1 MPENITLGSTTAAR
15 QVVGF
20 NLSLL
25 KGGTITQTIVG
36 GIITSLV
43 IASTVATIILVS
55 VGVGYSPPEP
65 KNDVATTFKRVPV
78 TLDVLLNDVDP
89 RGGNLTLTNI
99 VVNPRFGIA
108 KIISKSKIMYQS
120 VGAFTGNDTFSYEVS
135 NSFMTANATVTIQ
148 VLNRAPEAIP
158 IVKTVPKNANRFVI
172 DIFSYVGDNGERIS
186 DVDNDALYVDGFNGN
201 HIVGGNDTNLG
212 IVEKD
217 TWTGFYYTPK
227 KDFNGVEQF
236 NYVISDGN
244 DTSTS
249 TITVSIQNNAPT
261 CADDTFQVPKYRG
274 ATLDVLKN
282 DIDINGD
289 EISITRALGAGFG
302 GVSVRNNSKVVYYY
316 TSGDLTTKYGDSF
329 EYSITDG
336 QLESSC
342 VVFVQVYNTPPDVFT
357 RTVTVTKST
366 TDNLIPIH
374 YFDVD
379 RKDLITLKKIS
390 PALNSL
396 NPAASVQLAKS
407 YETLFF
413 ECCDFIKVEI
423 NNYTIVFTPTPNT
436 VYTTTLD
443 ITMTDGEAEGT
454 GKLTINVV
462 NTPPTAVDDTAT
474 CGKNLQTLIN
484 VIENDFD
491 TDNGDTALLKLT
503 TNGWIAAT
511 EKGGSVSL
519 FNNTHVLYT
528 APKDLVGTTDVAYYR
543 VTDQSVDGS
552 GQPDPTG
559 FATGKI
565 TISLINN
572 PPTPVDDVITIP
584 KGIASV
590 LNVLANDVDPNDGP
604 SSVKKIKSVG
614 ASEQKNISPSILVNQ
629 INGDTDAVSYTA
641 INEEYTDS
649 FLYDVTDKDGMDS
662 TYKAKVTLQV
672 VNTAPVAN
680 NDNFNTKWNRSVDC
694 DVKANDADQ
703 NGDLPRATVI
713 IVSQPTHG
721 SAVVMGDKVRYTPT
735 NGYVGSD
742 SFTYKLND
750 LSSANAESNVAT
762 VTIQVTN
769 TAPITQPDTTSSHW
783 RNPVGVLVSPLDND
797 SDPDGDALVVSAVSS
812 SSSVGTAT
820 LIDSQTVKFVP
831 STAAPIT
838 LGAKQFTYTVSD
850 YNLQTT
856 GTVNVEITNTKPVG
870 QDDAYSMHWAAGA
883 TSLTVLKNDVDAN
896 DDYLSVGSIDT
907 TTYATKGTVV
917 NSGSAILYTPRK
929 DGVTDKFAYYPN
941 DGAENAQSPAVVTVS
956 FTNNEKPTAD
966 DASLTI
972 HWRSLSTQGG
982 KQLFDVLTKTVD
994 ADGDAIS
1001 LSVTA
1006 SSSCAKVNNAGK
1018 DKVQV
1023 SVSNGVIGTTNCPY
1037 TVSDGLNQASATVS
1051 VITTNN
1057 VPTCSEIV
1065 TTFNP
1070 ANFDNGQQYSIASY
1084 VSDEDANDIAFLVP
1098 TGLSGATGGDQFYVD
1113 PVTNNLVFKPTKTVA
1128 VRTLYYKVTD
1138 SVGTSASCMFK
1149 VSVNSISPSDYTKR
1163 YDVHWNANDA
1173 VLNILD
1179 TFPSSNIVSITP
1191 GSMTGTASISGRTI
1205 LYTPK
1210 RAVGFD
1216 TFIVNISDGVSNYQ
1230 ITVEVTVYNNAPT
1243 ATVAQ
1248 STTTWSSTTGVT
1260 IDLLANYADSDY
1272 TAGRESLGTVTSL
1285 ITTGTSGSVTLQT
1298 SRYAK
1303 YLPQGTF
1310 TGYDQF
1316 KAVISDGLAT
1326 VTVTA
1331 TVLVTNTPPTTVP
1344 KSVSIK
1350 WSQHKAGYAINVLN
1364 VNGATDSDAE
1374 NNPLTATVTG
1384 GVSPSSAGTVQLT
1397 TSPTATVRSGAS
1409 VFLGTFSFSYSA
1421 SDSIASTP
1429 GSVSVTVTNT
1439 LPTPSPQS
1447 IDLHWRSKNVPLDPV
1462 VSYAPTR
1469 QDADGDSLTITAAS
1483 AQKGTATANTNT
1495 ITYSAPASL
1504 GLDVV
1509 SYTLTDGA
1517 QSVSNANTVVN
1528 VNVVNTNPTAAALT
1542 ASGKWSAAITKD
1554 LTGACTDSDS
1564 LDTTFVKFSG
1574 AVSNAV
1580 GGTTAVSGNVAS
1592 FTSTLAASSYSL
1604 SGNVYSGTGG
1614 YKYTC
1619 TDGLGT
1625 SQGTVTVTVTNNAPT
1640 GTGGS
1645 VTVPRDYTKT
1655 TYDFTWAQMGTFSDA
1670 DGDSV
1675 SVIKVATSASGVT
1688 VSTTASGI
1696 RLTTTSPTVVGA
1708 KAITFK
1714 LFDGLHESVNTLTF
1728 TVTFTNAAPTC
1739 SAASF
1744 NVNKGTSTDVLPTL
1758 RTLIADANNDA
1769 LSVSLT
1775 GTFPSSLG
1783 SFSGTVFTSATSNSG
1798 SSSAVSYIVSD
1809 TQLSNTCGIT
1819 ITVSNRAPTAPD
1831 TSYSF
1836 TAVSNNYVHTATY
1849 NLASDPDADAVS
1861 YSLVSNDCS
1870 TIATSVTVSSAGLVT
1885 FTRKSSVIVGSC
1897 SLVIRATDNDASNP
1911 LSDTA
1916 NVQIVLQAAPP
1927 AARDDRFS
1935 INQGQTIRIFVSQ
1948 MFTNDNDEFG
1958 QTTGLS
1964 FVSTSCP
1971 DASYCHKTPRVVN
1984 VNGQTAIELDS
1995 DSNTCQ
2001 ADKFRYTA
2009 VTSFGTQVSAN
2020 VFVEFKNCYCQAK
2033 IDFVFLLDSSGS
2045 IGTSNFNSMRDFCK
2059 RITGRFKIGPD
2070 AVQVGIARFH
2080 TTGVHTLALSTDG
2093 TLINNT
2099 LTNMYYD
2106 AGNTATIPG
2115 LRVALNIAAAGRADA
2130 DKVIYILTDGLANE
2144 PCSCLE
2150 CEAEWAIKPS
2160 VYKYTVQ
2167 QQIIDNTAL
2176 TSTQKKTAYQNMC
2189 KYQFSDTSYAFSGK
2203 TCSYCAWTTSSYCL
2217 PCADAVPIAKKIN
2230 SWKRNS
2236 QGIVPNDLD
2245 NPFNGNNRVSW
2256 KIVAMAV
2263 GNAMANNIGAR
2274 QIQGM
2279 NYDPSRAMTV
2289 SWNDLQSV
2297 MTEIVDQSCN
2307 TNDVQIAQ

>member
-1 MPENITLGSTTAAR
+1 MPETITLGSTTAAR

-65 KNDVATTFKRVPV
+65 KNDMATTFKRVPV

-99 VVNPRFGIA
+99 VVNPRYGVA

-120 VGAFTGNDTFSYEVS
+120 IGAFTGNDSFSYEVS

-148 VLNRAPEAIP
+148 VLNRPPEAIP
-158 IVKTVPKNANRFVI
+158 IVKTVPKNANRYLI
-172 DIFSYVGDNGERIS
+172 DIFSYIGDNGEHIS
-186 DVDNDALYVDGFNGN
+186 DVDKDAIYVESFNGN

-212 IVEKD
+212 VVEKE

-236 NYVISDGN
+236 YYVISDGN
-244 DTSTS
+244 DTATS
-249 TITVSIQNNAPT
+249 TITISIQNNAPT

-274 ATLDVLKN
+274 AVLDVLKN
-282 DIDINGD
+282 DRDINGD
-289 EISITRALGAGFG
+289 EIFISRALGTGYG
-302 GVSVRNNSKVVYYY
+302 SVSLRNNSKLVYYY
-316 TSGDLTTKYGDSF
+316 TSGELTTKYGDSF
-329 EYSITDG
+329 EYSISDSM
-336 QLESSC
+336 LESSC
-342 VVFVQVYNTPPDVFT
+342 VVFIQVYNSPPDVFT
-357 RTVTVTKST
+357 RTVTVGKST
-366 TDNLIPIH
+366 TDNLIPIQ
-374 YFDVD
+374 YFDPD
-379 RKDLITLKKIS
+379 RKDLITLKKIA
-390 PALNSL
+390 PSL
-396 NPAASVQLAKS
+396 NTLSPAASVQLAKS
-407 YETLFF
+407 HETLYF
-413 ECCDFIKVEI
+413 ECCDFIDVEI

-462 NTPPTAVDDTAT
+462 NNPPTPVDDIAS
-474 CGKNLQTLIN
+474 CGKNLETLIN

-491 TDNGDTALLKLT
+491 VDKGDTALLKLT
-503 TNGWIAAT
+503 NNGWIAAT
-511 EKGGSVSL
+511 EKGGSISI
-519 FNNTHVLYT
+519 FNNTHVQYV

-543 VTDQSVDGS
+543 VTDQSLDGT
-552 GQPDPTG
+552 GKPDPTG

-572 PPTPVDDVITIP
+572 PPTPMDDVITIP
-584 KGIASV
+584 KGIVSV

-604 SSVKKIKSVG
+604 SSVKKIKSVSS
-614 ASEQKNISPSILVNQ
+614 SEQKNISSTIMVNYF
-629 INGDTDAVSYTA
+629 NSDTDGVSYTA
-641 INEEYTDS
+641 VNEEYTDS

-662 TYKAKVTLQV
+662 TYKAKVTLNV

-680 NDNFNTKWNRSVDC
+680 NDNFSTKWNRSVDC
-694 DVKANDADQ
+694 DVKANDYDQ
-703 NGDLPRATVI
+703 NGDLPRATVS

-721 SAVVMGDKVRYTPT
+721 SAVVMGYKVRYTPT
-735 NGYVGSD
+735 NGYVGPD
-742 SFTYKLND
+742 SFTYRLND
-750 LSSANAESNVAT
+750 LSSLNAESNVAT
-762 VTIQVTN
+762 VTVQVTN
-769 TAPITQPDTTSSHW
+769 TAPVTQPDTVSTHW
-783 RNPVGVLVSPLDND
+783 RNPIGVLVSPLTNDND
-797 SDPDGDALVVSAVSS
+797 PEGDAMVVSGVTVSA
-812 SSSVGTAT
+812 SVGTAT
-820 LIDSQTVKFVP
+820 LVDSQTVKFVP

-838 LGAKQFTYTVSD
+838 LSAKQFTYTASD
-850 YNLQTT
+850 YNLQSS
-856 GTVNVEITNTKPVG
+856 GTVNVEFTNTKPVG
-870 QDDAYSMHWAAGA
+870 QDDTYSMHWAAGA
-883 TSLTVLKNDVDAN
+883 TALTVLKNDMDA
-896 DDYLSVGSIDT
+896 DGDSLSIGSVDT
-907 TTYATKGTVV
+907 TTYVTKGTVA
-917 NSGSAILYTPRK
+917 NSGSSILYTPIK
-929 DGVTDKFAYYPN
+929 NGVTDKFAYYPN
-941 DGAENAQSPAVVTVS
+941 DGAENSVTPAVVTIT

-972 HWRSLSTQGG
+972 HWRSLANQGG

-994 ADGDAIS
+994 ADGDAFS
-1001 LSVTA
+1001 LSVTT

-1018 DKVQV
+1018 DNVQV
-1023 SVSNGVIGTTNCPY
+1023 SVATGSIGKTSCSY
-1037 TVSDGLNQASATVS
+1037 TVSDGLDQSTATVS
-1051 VITTNN
+1051 VTTTNN
-1057 VPTCSEIV
+1057 APTCSDII
-1065 TTFNP
+1065 TSFNP
-1070 ANFDNGQQYSIASY
+1070 ANFDIGQQYSIASY
-1084 VSDEDANDIAFLVP
+1084 VSDADANDVAFLAP

-1113 PVTNNLVFKPTKTVA
+1113 SVSKNIVFKPAKTVG
-1128 VRTLYYKVTD
+1128 VRTLSYQVTD
-1138 SVGTSASCMFK
+1138 GVGTSASCMFK

-1163 YDVHWNANDA
+1163 YDIHWNATNA

-1179 TFPSSNIVSITP
+1179 TFPSSNIVSINP
-1191 GSMTGTASISGRTI
+1191 GTMTGTASISGRTI

-1216 TFIVNISDGVSNYQ
+1216 TFTVSISDGVSTYQ
-1230 ITVEVTVYNNAPT
+1230 VTVEVTVFNNAPS
-1243 ATVAQ
+1243 ATVPQA
-1248 STTTWSSTTGVT
+1248 TTTWSSTIGVT
-1260 IDLLANYADSDY
+1260 IDLLANYVDPDY
-1272 TAGRESLGTVTSL
+1272 TASRESLGTVTSL
-1285 ITTGTSGSVTLQT
+1285 ITTGTSGSVTLQS

-1316 KAVISDGLAT
+1316 KAVITDGLAS
-1326 VTVTA
+1326 VTVIA

-1344 KSVSIK
+1344 KSVTIK

-1397 TSPTATVRSGAS
+1397 TSPTATVKAGAS
-1409 VFLGTFSFSYSA
+1409 VYLGTFSFSYSA

-1439 LPTPSPQS
+1439 LPSPTPYS
-1447 IDLHWRSKNVPLDPV
+1447 IDLHWRSNNVALDPV
-1462 VSYAPTR
+1462 ISYAPTR
-1469 QDADGDSLTITAAS
+1469 QDVDGDSLTITAAS
-1483 AQKGTATANTNT
+1483 AQKGTASANTNT

-1509 SYTLTDGA
+1509 SYTLSDGA
-1517 QSVSNANTVVN
+1517 QTVSNAQTVVN
-1528 VNVVNTNPTAAALT
+1528 VNVVNTNPNAASLT
-1542 ASGKWSAAITKD
+1542 TSGKWSAPITKD
-1554 LTGACTDSDS
+1554 VTGACTDNDS
-1564 LDTTFVKFSG
+1564 LDSSFVTFNGV
-1574 AVSNAV
+1574 VSNAV
-1580 GGTTAVSGNVAS
+1580 GGTTSVAGNVVS
-1592 FTSTLAASSYSL
+1592 FTSNLAASSYSL
-1604 SGNVYSGTGG
+1604 SGNVYSATGS

-1625 SQGTVTVTVTNNAPT
+1625 SQGTVTVTVTNNVPT
-1640 GTGGS
+1640 GTGAS
-1645 VTVPRDYTKT
+1645 VTVARNYQTT

-1670 DGDSV
+1670 DGDTI
-1675 SVIKVATSASGVT
+1675 SVIKVATTSDVT
-1688 VSTTASGI
+1688 VTTTATGI
-1696 RLTTTSPTVVGA
+1696 RLTTSPTVLGA
-1708 KAITFK
+1708 KVITFK

-1739 SAASF
+1739 SAATF

-1783 SFSGTVFTSATSNSG
+1783 LFSGTVFTSSKSNSG
-1798 SSSAVSYIVSD
+1798 SSSAVSYSVSD
-1809 TQLSNTCGIT
+1809 TQSTTTCGMT
-1819 ITVSNRAPTAPD
+1819 ITVSNRAPTAQD
-1831 TSYSF
+1831 TSFSF
-1836 TAVSNNYVHTATY
+1836 TSVSNNYVHTATY
-1849 NLASDPDADAVS
+1849 NLASDPDGDSLS
-1861 YSLVSNDCS
+1861 YSMGSNNCGS
-1870 TIATSVTVSSAGLVT
+1870 VATSVTVSSAGLIT

-1897 SLVIRATDNDASNP
+1897 NLVIRATDNDASSP
-1911 LSDTA
+1911 LSATA
-1916 NVQIVLQAAPP
+1916 NVQIVLQATPP
-1927 AARDDRFS
+1927 AAKDDRFS

-1948 MFTNDNDEFG
+1948 MFANDNDEFG
-1958 QTTGLS
+1958 QTSGLS

-1984 VNGQTAIELDS
+1984 VNGQVAIELDS
-1995 DSNTCQ
+1995 DPNTCQ

-2009 VTSFGTQVSAN
+2009 VTSFGTQMSAN

-2045 IGTSNFNSMRDFCK
+2045 IGPTNFESMRDFSK
-2059 RITGRFKIGPD
+2059 RITGRFKLGAN

-2080 TTGVHTLALSTDG
+2080 SDGVWTLGLSTDG

-2099 LTNMYYD
+2099 LTTMTYD
-2106 AGNTATIPG
+2106 AGATATIPG
-2115 LRVALNIAAAGRADA
+2115 LRVALNIAAAGRPDA
-2130 DKVIYILTDGLANE
+2130 DKVIYILTDGMANV
-2144 PCSCLE
+2144 PCSCSE
-2150 CEAEWAIKPS
+2150 CMSEWKTKPS
-2160 VYKYTVQ
+2160 VYKYSVQ
-2167 QQIIDNTAL
+2167 QQIIDNPAL
-2176 TSTQKKTAYQNMC
+2176 TTSQKQEAYQNMC
-2189 KYQFSDTSYAFSGK
+2189 KYQYSDSSYFFSGK
-2203 TCSYCAWTTSSYCL
+2203 TCSFCDWTYFSYCL
-2217 PCADAVPIAKKIN
+2217 PCADAVPIAQKIN
-2230 SWKRNS
+2230 SWKRNA
-2236 QGIVPNDLD
+2236 QGVVPNDPD

-2256 KIVAMAV
+2256 KVVAMAV
-2263 GNAMANNIGAR
+2263 GNAMSNYIGAR

-2297 MTEIVDQSCN
+2297 MSEIVDQSCN